1 MMVVLGGAVGLAGL
15 GAAPSQAKSSAEIYV
30 VQGIPGRALDITLDG
45 DLVEED
51 VATSTVAGPFDVDP
65 GSSTLTVTDGDETV
79 LERTMDVAPGSSSDV
94 VVHLASST
102 TAPPEA
108 TVFDNDLDAVP
119 QGKGRLTVAH
129 TAALPPADIRVDGR
143 VLFSNVANGESLSL
157 VVPMGTYGVDIVPTG
172 KRSPRFL
179 GPLELS
185 VSARS
190 LNRVYAVGDPDGESM
205 NVAVHVLR
213 TSASGSAAPTEVNTG
228 TGGQAV
234 GFTRGYSPLLP

>member
-1 MMVVLGGAVGLAGL
+1 MVVLGGALGLAGL
-15 GAAPSQAKSSAEIYV
+15 GAAPGQAAESAEIYV
-30 VQGIPGRALDITLDG
+30 VQGIPGKALDIAVDG
-45 DLVEED
+45 RTVKRG
-51 VATSTVAGPFDVDP
+51 VNTSEVVGPFAVEP

-79 LERTMDVAPGSSSDV
+79 LERTMAVAAKSSSDV

-129 TAALPPADIRVDGR
+129 TAALPPADIRVDGK
-143 VLFSNVANGESLSL
+143 VLFSNVANGESLTL
-157 VVPMGTYGVDIVPTG
+157 VVPAGVYGVDIVPTG
-172 KRSPRFL
+172 QRSPRFL

-185 VSARS
+185 VTGGS
-190 LNRVYAVGDPDGESM
+190 LNRVYAVGDPDSDSM
-205 NVAVHVLR
+205 NVSVHVIKTAAR
-213 TSASGSAAPTEVNTG
+213 GSAAPTEVNTG

-234 GFTRGYSPLLP
+234 GFTRGYTPLLP